1 MQIKTPKRYYFTL
14 IWMARTK
21 TSDNNKDWKG
31 CAETERK
38 TSYTAGRTGKC
49 AATIRKQSVSYTKGS
64 TRSYYYYP
72 ETPTL
77 WSISGYQYEVTG
89 HEIGRRCVQL
99 PLVSSHEP
107 ASAYC

>member
-1 MQIKTPKRYYFTL
+1 MQIKTPNRYYFTL

-21 TSDNNKDWKG
+21 KSDDRMGWRG
-31 CAETERK
+31 CVETERK

-49 AATIRKQSVSYTKGS
+49 AATIRKQSVSSTKVS
-64 TRSYYYYP
+64 TQSYYYYP
-72 ETPTL
+72 EILTL
-77 WSISGYQYEVTG
+77 WSIAGYPYEVTE

-99 PLVSSHEP
+99 PLVSLQEP